1 MTNPPPDV
9 PGSPAAPASSDVST
23 PVPAATPGPGPGLGL
38 VALVAAIILATVSV
52 LASVILGLLGAPFVD
67 RSGPAPSFAFNT
79 TDADPRTALLGLL
92 SPLHAVIGTG
102 VGLWIIVQSIV
113 AISLKRGRRQAIIAL
128 VLAILTPGI
137 SLAIYLLI
145 MLGPR

>member
-1 MTNPPPDV
+1 MTNPLPTDKPAE
-9 PGSPAAPASSDVST
+9 PAAPVASDVSA
-23 PVPAATPGPGPGLGL
+23 PAATPGPGLGR
-38 VALVAAIILATVSV
+38 VALIASIILAIASV

-79 TDADPRTALLGLL
+79 NDADPRTALLGLL
-92 SPLHAVIGTG
+92 SPLHALIGTG

-137 SLAIYLLI
+137 SLAIYLVI

>member
-1 MTNPPPDV
+1 MTNPLPDV
-9 PGSPAAPASSDVST
+9 PVASDAPAPSDVAA
-23 PVPAATPGPGPGLGL
+23 PAATPGPGLGR
-38 VALVAAIILATVSV
+38 VALIAAIILAAASV

-92 SPLHAVIGTG
+92 SPLHALIGTG

-137 SLAIYLLI
+137 SLAIYLVI

>member
-1 MTNPPPDV
+1 MTNPLPTDE
-9 PGSPAAPASSDVST
+9 PAASVASDASDVSA
-23 PVPAATPGPGPGLGL
+23 PAATPCPGLGR
-38 VALVAAIILATVSV
+38 VALIAAIILATASV

-92 SPLHAVIGTG
+92 SPLHALIGTG

-128 VLAILTPGI
+128 VLAILTPGL
-137 SLAIYLLI
+137 SLAIYLVI